1 MASNGLIA
9 NQAKT
14 EFIWLNA
21 RENVDLKEIT
31 VGETSVN
38 ITQNTKLL
46 GIQIE
51 ESQEWNLHLKSLK
64 TSLNQ
69 RLFVIRRVM
78 RQIPREKLMTIVH
91 SLWMSKLS
99 YGLHLCTWVR
109 QAEST
114 PKSEFAKS
122 LQITQFRMLRLINN
136 TRIKDKVSIGH
147 MLKKFNILSV
157 NQLTAQIKL
166 QEVWKAV
173 HTEKYG
179 ISLDP

>member
-1 MASNGLIA
+1 M
-9 NQAKT
+9 
-14 EFIWLNA
+14 
-21 RENVDLKEIT
+21 DLKEIT

-99 YGLHLCTWVR
+99 YGLHLCT
-109 QAEST
+109 
-114 PKSEFAKS
+114 
-122 LQITQFRMLRLINN
+122 
-136 TRIKDKVSIGH
+136 
-147 MLKKFNILSV
+147 
-157 NQLTAQIKL
+157 
-166 QEVWKAV
+166 
-173 HTEKYG
+173 
-179 ISLDP
+179 